1 MKTITLTVNGE
12 TVTAAVEPR
21 THLGDFLR
29 GHMQLTGTHLG
40 CEHGVCG
47 ACTVLIDG
55 APARSCINYA
65 VSCDGSEIT
74 TIEGFGDDVLMNRL
88 RRAFNDHHA
97 LQCGFCTP
105 GQLVSARDLLARLA
119 DADEARIR
127 KEMSANLCRCTGYMG
142 IVNAVVEV
150 FADKDPAILQARNQA
165 ANPVTV
171 GEASSLP
178 AAISEASTAAAPAA
192 VASSTGFSDS
202 GGGWTEISQTL
213 ALVYPAAEVWQRLQD
228 YQLVARCL
236 PGASIDSV
244 DGDTIAG
251 RFRAALGPITAEFH
265 GNAAIERSD
274 ADRRGQLR
282 GSGSERSGATTAKGE
297 LAYIVREAGNGCE
310 VDLSIKYQIQGR
322 LAQFTRSGI
331 VVDFVE
337 RLTGEF
343 AKNLGAAI
351 AGEEVVPAGEPLQ
364 VGGMFFAVLWAR
376 IKRLFGG

>member
-12 TVTAAVEPR
+12 KITAAVEPR

-55 APARSCINYA
+55 APARSCINFA
-65 VSCDGSEIT
+65 VACDGQEIT

-88 RRAFNDHHA
+88 RRAFNDNHA

-105 GQLVSARDLLARLA
+105 GQLVSARDLLARL
-119 DADEARIR
+119 DDPDEARIR

-142 IVNAVVEV
+142 IVNSVVEV
-150 FADKDPAILQARNQA
+150 FADKDPALLEARKRA
-165 ANPVTV
+165 ANPVAVAEAAGMAVTA
-171 GEASSLP
+171 GE
-178 AAISEASTAAAPAA
+178 AA
-192 VASSTGFSDS
+192 VAVRMAAASAASFSES
-202 GGGWTEISQTL
+202 GEGWTEISQTL
-213 ALVYPAAEVWQRLQD
+213 ALAYPAAEVWRRLQD
-228 YQLVARCL
+228 YQLMARCL
-236 PGASIDSV
+236 PGAAIDTIE
-244 DGDTIAG
+244 GDNIAG

-265 GNAAIERSD
+265 GNAQIERSD
-274 ADRRGQLR
+274 ADRHGQLR
-282 GSGSERSGATTAKGE
+282 GVGSEKSGATTAKGE
-297 LAYIVREAGNGCE
+297 LAYTVREAGEGCE

-337 RLTGEF
+337 RLTGAF

-351 AGEEVVPAGEPLQ
+351 AREEMAPAGEPLQ
-364 VGGMFFAVLWAR
+364 LGGMFFAVLWDR
-376 IKRLFGG
+376 LKKLFGG

>member
-12 TVTAAVEPR
+12 KITAAVEPR

-65 VSCDGSEIT
+65 VACDGQEIT
-74 TIEGFGDDVLMNRL
+74 TIEGFGDDILMNRL
-88 RRAFNDHHA
+88 RRAFNGNHA

-105 GQLVSARDLLARLA
+105 GQLVSARDLLARL
-119 DADEARIR
+119 DDPDEARIR

-142 IVNAVVEV
+142 IVSSVVEV
-150 FADKDPAILQARNQA
+150 FADKDPAVLEARKQA
-165 ANPVTV
+165 ANPVSV
-171 GEASSLP
+171 GETASL
-178 AAISEASTAAAPAA
+178 AATAGEVSTAAAPAA
-192 VASSTGFSDS
+192 ASFASFSES
-202 GGGWTEISQTL
+202 GEGWTEISQTL
-213 ALVYPAAEVWQRLQD
+213 ALTHPAAEVWQRLQD
-228 YQLVARCL
+228 YELVARCL
-236 PGASIDSV
+236 PGAAIDTLE
-244 DGDTIAG
+244 GDYITG

-274 ADRRGQLR
+274 ADRRGHLR
-282 GSGSERSGATTAKGE
+282 GSGSEKSGATTTKGE
-297 LAYIVREAGNGCE
+297 LAYTVREAGAGCE
-310 VDLSIKYQIQGR
+310 VELSIKYQIQGR

-337 RLTGEF
+337 RLTGAF

-351 AGEEVVPAGEPLQ
+351 AGEEVAPAGGPLQ

-376 IKRLFGG
+376 IRKLFGG

>member
-12 TVTAAVEPR
+12 KITAAVEPR

-65 VSCDGSEIT
+65 VACDGQEIT

-88 RRAFNDHHA
+88 RRAFNDNHA

-105 GQLVSARDLLARLA
+105 GQLVTARDLLARL
-119 DADEARIR
+119 DDPDEARIR

-142 IVNAVVEV
+142 IVNSVVEV
-150 FADKDPAILQARNQA
+150 FADKDPALLEARKQA
-165 ANPVTV
+165 ANPVSV
-171 GEASSLP
+171 GETASL
-178 AAISEASTAAAPAA
+178 AATAGEAA
-192 VASSTGFSDS
+192 VAASAATPAVTSFSDS
-202 GGGWTEISQTL
+202 GEGWTEISQTL
-213 ALVYPAAEVWQRLQD
+213 ALAHPAAEVWQRLQD
-228 YQLVARCL
+228 YHLVARCL
-236 PGASIDSV
+236 PGAAIDSLE
-244 DGDTIAG
+244 GDNITG
-251 RFRAALGPITAEFH
+251 RFRAALGPITAVFQ

-282 GSGSERSGATTAKGE
+282 GTGSEKSGATTAKGE
-297 LAYIVREAGNGCE
+297 LAYTIREAGAGCE

-343 AKNLGAAI
+343 ARNLSAAM
-351 AGEEVVPAGEPLQ
+351 AGEEMAPAGQPLQ

-376 IKRLFGG
+376 IRKLFGG

>member
-12 TVTAAVEPR
+12 KITAAVEPR

-47 ACTVLIDG
+47 ACTGLIDG

-65 VSCDGSEIT
+65 VACDGQEIT

-88 RRAFNDHHA
+88 RRAFNDNHA

-105 GQLVSARDLLARLA
+105 GQLVSARDLLVRL
-119 DADEARIR
+119 DDPDETRIR

-142 IVNAVVEV
+142 IVNSVIEV
-150 FADKDPAILQARNQA
+150 FADKDPALLQARKQA
-165 ANPVTV
+165 ANPSTLNERV
-171 GEASSLP
+171 GLAATESAT
-178 AAISEASTAAAPAA
+178 AAIPATAAS
-192 VASSTGFSDS
+192 VAIFSTS
-202 GGGWTEISQTL
+202 GEGWTEISQTL
-213 ALVYPAAEVWQRLQD
+213 ALAHPADEVWLRLQD
-228 YQLVARCL
+228 YHLVARCL
-236 PGASIDSV
+236 PGAAIDSIE
-244 DGDTIAG
+244 GDNITG
-251 RFRAALGPITAEFH
+251 RFRAALGPITAAFN
-265 GNAAIERSD
+265 GNAAIERND
-274 ADRRGQLR
+274 AERQGWLR
-282 GSGSERSGATTAKGE
+282 GAGSEKSGATTAKGE
-297 LAYIVREAGNGCE
+297 LAYTVREAGAGCV

-343 AKNLGAAI
+343 ARNLGTAM
-351 AGEEVVPAGEPLQ
+351 AGEDVAPADEPLR

-376 IKRLFGG
+376 IRNLFGG

>member
-12 TVTAAVEPR
+12 KITAAVEPR

-29 GHMQLTGTHLG
+29 NHMQLTGTHLG

-65 VSCDGSEIT
+65 VACDGQEIT
-74 TIEGFGDDVLMNRL
+74 TIEGFGDDILMNRL
-88 RRAFNDHHA
+88 RRAFNDNHA

-105 GQLVSARDLLARLA
+105 GQLVSARDLLVRL
-119 DADEARIR
+119 DDPDEARIR

-142 IVNAVVEV
+142 IVNSVIEV
-150 FADKDPAILQARNQA
+150 FGDKDPALLEARKQA
-165 ANPVTV
+165 ASPSTVIATAGLAAMASPAVT
-171 GEASSLP
+171 GP
-178 AAISEASTAAAPAA
+178 AASASAA
-192 VASSTGFSDS
+192 SFSTS
-202 GGGWTEISQTL
+202 GEGWTEISQTL
-213 ALVYPAAEVWQRLQD
+213 ALAHPADEVWRRLQD
-228 YQLVARCL
+228 YHLVARCL
-236 PGASIDSV
+236 PGAAIDSIA
-244 DGDTIAG
+244 GDNITG
-251 RFRAALGPITAEFH
+251 RFRAALGPITAAFN
-265 GNAAIERSD
+265 GNAQIERSD
-274 ADRRGQLR
+274 VDCQGRLR
-282 GSGSERSGATTAKGE
+282 GTGSEKSGATTAKGE
-297 LAYIVREAGNGCE
+297 LAYTVREAGAGCE

-343 AKNLGAAI
+343 ARNLSAAM
-351 AGEEVVPAGEPLQ
+351 AGEDVAPADEPLR

-376 IKRLFGG
+376 IRKLFGG

>member
-12 TVTAAVEPR
+12 KITAAVEPR

-65 VSCDGSEIT
+65 VACDGQEIT
-74 TIEGFGDDVLMNRL
+74 TIEGFGDDILMNRL
-88 RRAFNDHHA
+88 RRAFNDNHA

-105 GQLVSARDLLARLA
+105 GQLVSARDLLVRL
-119 DADEARIR
+119 DDPDEARIR

-142 IVNAVVEV
+142 IVNSVIEV
-150 FADKDPAILQARNQA
+150 FADKDPALLAARKQA
-165 ANPVTV
+165 ANPVGIDETD
-171 GEASSLP
+171 GI
-178 AAISEASTAAAPAA
+178 AARVWETSGRTAPAA
-192 VASSTGFSDS
+192 GVSAASFSTS
-202 GGGWTEISQTL
+202 GEGWTEISQTL
-213 ALVYPAAEVWQRLQD
+213 ALAHPAAEVWQRLQD
-228 YQLVARCL
+228 YHLVARCL
-236 PGASIDSV
+236 PGTAI
-244 DGDTIAG
+244 DTIEGDNITG
-251 RFRAALGPITAEFH
+251 RFRAALGPITAAFS

-274 ADRRGQLR
+274 ADRHGRLR
-282 GSGSERSGATTAKGE
+282 GTGSERSGATTARGE
-297 LAYIVREAGNGCE
+297 LAYTVREVGTGCE
-310 VDLSIKYQIQGR
+310 VELSIKYQIQGR

-343 AKNLGAAI
+343 ARNLGAAI
-351 AGEEVVPAGEPLQ
+351 DGEEVAPAGEPLRM
-364 VGGMFFAVLWAR
+364 GGLFFAVLWAR
-376 IKRLFGG
+376 IRKLFGG